1 MPWDRRLDGRIT
13 ESRVEN
19 PPWSAVV
26 GVVEHE
32 EQDLVPGHVREV
44 PPLVVR
50 VVMELRAARDDLR
63 FVNVGERV
71 VRDAVDEIE
80 LVGKTLVVAP

>member
-1 MPWDRRLDGRIT
+1 
-13 ESRVEN
+13 
-19 PPWSAVV
+19 
-26 GVVEHE
+26 
-32 EQDLVPGHVREV
+32 
-44 PPLVVR
+44 
-50 VVMELRAARDDLR
+50 MELRAARDDLR